1 MHAIF
6 QFIATATTFT
16 VSILSVC
23 NFKVHNKKIAQ
34 DDVKTSKYVEVLKKQ
49 RIFLNIS
56 CICWTNVIKKINLIQ
71 GVPGRMC
78 QTSGGC
84 SLC

>member
-1 MHAIF
+1 MELNVKILLTALRIIINDRIRLLS
-6 QFIATATTFT
+6 IAKQ
-16 VSILSVC
+16 VLQRK
-23 NFKVHNKKIAQ
+23 NF
-34 DDVKTSKYVEVLKKQ
+34 
-49 RIFLNIS
+49 RIYI
-56 CICWTNVIKKINLIQ
+56 VYIQ